1 MKGIEIQNELQWN
14 ELQKMKFSSYFPLD
28 EILLE
33 MGSFEQKRTNQSF
46 RY

>member
-14 ELQKMKFSSYFPLD
+14 ELQKIKFSSYFPLD

-33 MGSFEQKRTNQSF
+33 MGSFVQKRTNQSF